1 MSGLGFL
8 LGLLILISVDV
19 MLGFIIF
26 TFYRY
31 FNLKYFS
38 RLEINQ
44 LKDENKYL
52 KEENQK
58 LSGSSSFWSKN
69 DNLR

>member
-8 LGLLILISVDV
+8 LGLLILISADI

-31 FNLKYFS
+31 FNLMYFS
-38 RLEINQ
+38 DIEINQ
-44 LKDENKYL
+44 LIEENKYL
-52 KEENQK
+52 KEENKK
-58 LSGSSSFWSKN
+58 LSGASANFWSGDN
-69 DNLR
+69 D

>member
-31 FNLKYFS
+31 FDLKYFS
-38 RLEINQ
+38 DIEINQ
-44 LKDENKYL
+44 LKEENKYL
-52 KEENQK
+52 KEENKK
-58 LSGSSSFWSKN
+58 LSGASANF
-69 DNLR
+69 

>member
-31 FNLKYFS
+31 FDLKYFS
-38 RLEINQ
+38 DIEINQ
-44 LKDENKYL
+44 LKEENKYL
-52 KEENQK
+52 KEENKK
-58 LSGSSSFWSKN
+58 LNGASANFWSN
-69 DNLR
+69 D

>member
-1 MSGLGFL
+1 MSGLGFF
-8 LGLLILISVDV
+8 LGLLILISADI

-38 RLEINQ
+38 DIEINQ
-44 LKDENKYL
+44 LKEENKYL
-52 KEENQK
+52 KEENK
-58 LSGSSSFWSKN
+58 KISGSSANFWSV
-69 DNLR
+69 

>member
-31 FNLKYFS
+31 FDLKYFS
-38 RLEINQ
+38 DIEINQ
-44 LKDENKYL
+44 LKEENKYL
-52 KEENQK
+52 KRRK
-58 LSGSSSFWSKN
+58 
-69 DNLR
+69 

>member
-31 FNLKYFS
+31 FDLKYFS
-38 RLEINQ
+38 DIEINQ
-44 LKDENKYL
+44 LKEENKYL
-52 KEENQK
+52 KEENKK
-58 LSGSSSFWSKN
+58 LSGASANFWGTK
-69 DNLR
+69 

>member
-31 FNLKYFS
+31 FDLKYFS
-38 RLEINQ
+38 DIEINQ
-44 LKDENKYL
+44 LKEENKYL
-52 KEENQK
+52 KEENKK
-58 LSGSSSFWSKN
+58 LSGVSANFWSVDN
-69 DNLR
+69 D

>member
-1 MSGLGFL
+1 MSGLGFF
-8 LGLLILISVDV
+8 LGLLILISADV

-38 RLEINQ
+38 DIEINQ
-44 LKDENKYL
+44 LKEENKYL
-52 KEENQK
+52 KEENKK
-58 LSGSSSFWSKN
+58 LGGSSANFWSV
-69 DNLR
+69 

>member
-31 FNLKYFS
+31 FDLKYFS
-38 RLEINQ
+38 DIEINQ
-44 LKDENKYL
+44 LKEENKYL
-52 KEENQK
+52 KEENKK
-58 LSGSSSFWSKN
+58 LSGAGANFWSN
-69 DNLR
+69 D

>member
-19 MLGFIIF
+19 ILGFIIF

-31 FNLKYFS
+31 FDLKYFS
-38 RLEINQ
+38 DIEINQ
-44 LKDENKYL
+44 LKEENKYL
-52 KEENQK
+52 KEENKK
-58 LSGSSSFWSKN
+58 LSGASTSFWS
-69 DNLR
+69 DN